1 MIGPKLPNSSNK
13 KKRQECVLLELDNIA
28 KAIER
33 SFCYRY
39 YVYVYLLFLISNAT
53 RGWTEC
59 YAPAA

>member
-53 RGWTEC
+53 RG
-59 YAPAA
+59 